1 MIFEDLNPGIDRVRV
16 KFDRMRELPD
26 DDEIRSDWSRYLCV
40 LTAGL
45 LETALNRILGEY
57 VASHSEDDR
66 IIKRLNRKRDRH
78 VTPGK
83 NRIIQALGDFDEEW
97 RREMSEFLAG
107 EYGAV
112 VDSVMNNRNRI
123 AHGGDVGLTPDT
135 MKRQFDGVIRVIER
149 IDSLVLGDS

>member
-1 MIFEDLNPGIDRVRV
+1 MILENLTPGIDRVRV
-16 KFDRMRELPD
+16 KFDRLPELPD
-26 DDEIRSDWSRYLCV
+26 DDGIRSDWSRYLCI

-45 LETALNRILGEY
+45 LETGLNRILGEY

-66 IIKRLNRKRDRH
+66 IINRLNRKRDRILA
-78 VTPGK
+78 PNK
-83 NRIIQALGDFDEEW
+83 NRIIDALGDFDEEW
-97 RREMSEFLAG
+97 RREMSEFLAE
-107 EYGAV
+107 EYGAI